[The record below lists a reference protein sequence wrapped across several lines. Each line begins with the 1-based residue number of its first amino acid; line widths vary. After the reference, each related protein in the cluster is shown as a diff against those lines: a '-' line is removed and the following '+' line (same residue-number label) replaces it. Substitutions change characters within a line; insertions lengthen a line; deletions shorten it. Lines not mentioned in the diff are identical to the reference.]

1 MEKCRLAT
9 TFPCLLLTF
18 ACILLCPVCVTNS
31 VRRAM
36 ERDSSGANL
45 ADTSPSKHM
54 QLVLQH
60 FSLLPGNTNTSAEV
74 RYCSKINYI
83 FQLLYVL
90 RWINLTL

>member
-18 ACILLCPVCVTNS
+18 ACILLCPVCATSS

-36 ERDSSGANL
+36 ERDSSAASL

-54 QLVLQH
+54 RLVLHH
-60 FSLLPGNTNTSAEV
+60 FSLLPGHTNTSAEV

-83 FQLLYVL
+83 FQLLYML
-90 RWINLTL
+90 CWINLTL